1 MGGISKLLSLH
12 FLVHVCYVM
21 LPLPSI
27 SKLMF
32 SPLTDGAVSTAQLF
46 PLENALRKDNN
57 SDSSY
62 MHNQQ

>member
-32 SPLTDGAVSTAQLF
+32 SPLTDGAVSTA
-46 PLENALRKDNN
+46 
-57 SDSSY
+57 
-62 MHNQQ
+62 